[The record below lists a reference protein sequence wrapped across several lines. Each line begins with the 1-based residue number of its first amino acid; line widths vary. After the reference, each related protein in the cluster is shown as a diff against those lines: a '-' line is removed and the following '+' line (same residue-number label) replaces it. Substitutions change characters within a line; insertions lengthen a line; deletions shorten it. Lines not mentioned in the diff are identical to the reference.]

1 MTHIAI
7 VEDDPT
13 LASNYAD
20 LLSREKWEVT
30 SFSSREDAS
39 IGIVSCHPDLALI
52 DVGLGAEEDGG
63 FLLCRELRMIP
74 ETKTLP
80 IIFLTSRSE
89 QMDRIQ
95 GLNLGADD
103 YCSKDQS
110 MDVTVAVIKALLR
123 RVDFSKLPDSNPRES
138 KKVGSLTLFPDDMR
152 ASWKNIQVD
161 ITVGEYD
168 ILAKLARHAGMLR
181 THDQLT
187 IRDSVV
193 SKNTVTSN
201 IKRLRQKFEK
211 IDPNFNAIQTEHG
224 RGYSWKKD

>member
-74 ETKTLP
+74 ETKP
-80 IIFLTSRSE
+80 YPSSF
-89 QMDRIQ
+89 
-95 GLNLGADD
+95 
-103 YCSKDQS
+103 
-110 MDVTVAVIKALLR
+110 
-123 RVDFSKLPDSNPRES
+123 
-138 KKVGSLTLFPDDMR
+138 
-152 ASWKNIQVD
+152 
-161 ITVGEYD
+161 
-168 ILAKLARHAGMLR
+168 
-181 THDQLT
+181 
-187 IRDSVV
+187 
-193 SKNTVTSN
+193 
-201 IKRLRQKFEK
+201 
-211 IDPNFNAIQTEHG
+211 
-224 RGYSWKKD
+224 